1 MPDFPTIRNDSPKTD
16 PSRDELSTRSVVAF
30 GPVGLNEMRGLED
43 VIVRA
48 ADAGRWDV
56 VAQLA
61 RELEARRLE
70 GTNVTKIGDR
80 TKRGR

>member
-1 MPDFPTIRNDSPKTD
+1 
-16 PSRDELSTRSVVAF
+16 
-30 GPVGLNEMRGLED
+30 MRGLED